1 MQRFLVSLCAVLA
14 EAVTAV
20 DRTVVLRLERHFRL
34 LAAVSADDFVH
45 LALLATLAAATA
57 LLAAVT
63 AANRLVLKAFFR
75 IKLLLACAED
85 ELLAAVLAYQ
95 RLVFES
101 HNLSSPLC
109 SVNCQ
114 MSDSGFH
121 LKSK

>member
-63 AANRLVLKAFFR
+63 AADRLVLKAFFR
-75 IKLLLACAED
+75 RIPA
-85 ELLAAVLAYQ
+85 
-95 RLVFES
+95 RLR
-101 HNLSSPLC
+101 
-109 SVNCQ
+109 
-114 MSDSGFH
+114 
-121 LKSK
+121 